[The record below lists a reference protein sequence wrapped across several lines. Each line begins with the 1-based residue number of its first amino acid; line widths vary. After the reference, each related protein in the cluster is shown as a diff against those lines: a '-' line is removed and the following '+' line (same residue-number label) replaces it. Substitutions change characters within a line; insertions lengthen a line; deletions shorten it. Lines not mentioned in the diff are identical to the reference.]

1 MIVWLFCL
9 YFFLFWSIVHLG
21 KGSPDAARRLPSQI
35 AVPLFIL
42 SHFRYFIAVFA
53 GMKPRCSFARSLFV
67 THRGR
72 SCVAPSCHNFAF
84 INFSYSVLSLP
95 LNRVCLAHSYVK
107 DEDFCLII
115 IMAVICFRSRSLTIS
130 IKKSNYVIA

>member
-1 MIVWLFCL
+1 MIRWLF
-9 YFFLFWSIVHLG
+9 FLCFYLLWTIVHRG
-21 KGSPDAARRLPSQI
+21 KGIPDAARRLPSQI
-35 AVPLFIL
+35 AVLLFIL

-95 LNRVCLAHSYVK
+95 LNRVCLAHFYVK
-107 DEDFCLII
+107 DKDFCLII
-115 IMAVICFRSRSLTIS
+115 IMTVFLSSRGRLP
-130 IKKSNYVIA
+130 